1 MQGLAITINCRMY
14 PLVMERPRWPQS
26 SQLLDS
32 LSKTLAKPR
41 APQANRSDC
50 GQQNQPHPTLTWA
63 RTRAPGLKERM
74 PREQAKE
81 KKGPVAE
88 VGEPS

>member
-32 LSKTLAKPR
+32 LSKTLPSPGRHRQTAVTV
-41 APQANRSDC
+41 AS
-50 GQQNQPHPTLTWA
+50 
-63 RTRAPGLKERM
+63 RTNHIRP
-74 PREQAKE
+74 
-81 KKGPVAE
+81 
-88 VGEPS
+88 